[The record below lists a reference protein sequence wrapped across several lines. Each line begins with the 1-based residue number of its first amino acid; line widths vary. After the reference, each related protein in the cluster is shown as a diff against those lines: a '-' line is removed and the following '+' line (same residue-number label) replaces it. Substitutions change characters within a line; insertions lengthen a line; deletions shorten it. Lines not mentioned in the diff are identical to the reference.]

1 MTRRVQVTPFK
12 RTAVISSDLDIIYNQ
27 NFML

>member
-1 MTRRVQVTPFK
+1 MTRRIQVTPCK
-12 RTAVISSDLDIIYNQ
+12 RTAVISFDSDIIYNQ